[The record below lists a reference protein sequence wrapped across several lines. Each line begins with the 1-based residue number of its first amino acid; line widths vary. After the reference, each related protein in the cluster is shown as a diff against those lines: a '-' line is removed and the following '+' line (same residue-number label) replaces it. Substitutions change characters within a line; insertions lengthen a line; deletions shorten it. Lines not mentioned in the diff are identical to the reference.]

1 MASLRGRLAILTLG
15 LAAAGA
21 CSSNVESQT
30 RLLDDACGGGE
41 CETSGAAQQVTGLTG
56 DSIGYQLG
64 PGPAKL
70 DIPLPTFSDP
80 TQDSFDAEVLAEGH
94 GTLHARLL
102 REDCTNGSC
111 TRTVIDERT
120 TIVPRSYDW
129 VRVGTFV
136 PDASIN
142 GGGTFDGFVVE
153 LEIDAAASGT
163 SLDVADIRYD
173 TFDAIR
179 CSTYAPGRR

>member
-102 REDCTNGSC
+102 RIAAPQAMQSVLPATPQVQVPPLLPA
-111 TRTVIDERT
+111 RT
-120 TIVPRSYDW
+120 S
-129 VRVGTFV
+129 
-136 PDASIN
+136 S
-142 GGGTFDGFVVE
+142 
-153 LEIDAAASGT
+153 
-163 SLDVADIRYD
+163 
-173 TFDAIR
+173 
-179 CSTYAPGRR
+179 